1 MVAEKNE
8 GKSMMRK
15 FALEFEKG
23 GVFQAE
29 LIEDL
34 APKTSRAF
42 WDLLPL
48 RQKVGHAKFS
58 GHVLYIFP
66 GMDIADMEN
75 SRCIGVLPGE
85 ILFNPH
91 VTNQPPHPKEM
102 MIVYGPALL
111 RDAFGYAPSN
121 LFARITANVDE
132 LMKVGKRIDE
142 EGREFLEIYRLE

>member
-1 MVAEKNE
+1 
-8 GKSMMRK
+8 MRR
-15 FALEFEKG
+15 FVLEFERG
-23 GVFQAE
+23 GAFQAE
-29 LIEDL
+29 LLEDL
-34 APKTSRAF
+34 APKTCRAF

-66 GMDIADMEN
+66 GMDIVEMEN

-91 VTNQPPHPKEM
+91 VTNQPAHPKEM
-102 MIVYGPALL
+102 MIVYGPALP

-121 LFARITANVDE
+121 LFARISADIEE
-132 LMKVGKRIDE
+132 LKKIGKRIDE
-142 EGREFLEIYRLE
+142 EGREYVEIHRLE